1 MEGHRFARPSRG
13 GGLIPRATAGLD
25 RWLSRQNPA
34 YRPALPKS
42 TPSYRWGAFCVIH
55 SLLFTIHMP
64 CSKYRGIYN
73 RGSRGR
79 PLADVAIRPP
89 CLLLWGNCHE
99 VTERVKSPS
108 SVSRLRGTR
117 EPPSPWGKALGTDCD
132 QGESLEGATP
142 ALRRWFAMT
151 HIIPYRSL
159 LNSRQK
165 TPQAKAWGAILCQ
178 KATEI
183 IQQPR

>member
-42 TPSYRWGAFCVIH
+42 TPSYRWGAFYVIH

-79 PLADVAIRPP
+79 PLAARFFCTEINASHCEPARTQAWPLPGDSPWSQSVLPWLP
-89 CLLLWGNCHE
+89 LWGSCHE
-99 VTERVKSPS
+99 VTERVNIALSTPTGHLS
-108 SVSRLRGTR
+108 HRARQVALIRLALAGDARATF
-117 EPPSPWGKALGTDCD
+117 PQGKALGTDCHT
-132 QGESLEGATP
+132 L
-142 ALRRWFAMT
+142 
-151 HIIPYRSL
+151 YRIA
-159 LNSRQK
+159 RH
-165 TPQAKAWGAILCQ
+165 
-178 KATEI
+178 
-183 IQQPR
+183 

>member
-1 MEGHRFARPSRG
+1 MVTWVLRCKLYPGATPWRDNRFARPSRG

-79 PLADVAIRPP
+79 PLAAPFF
-89 CLLLWGNCHE
+89 C
-99 VTERVKSPS
+99 
-108 SVSRLRGTR
+108 
-117 EPPSPWGKALGTDCD
+117 
-132 QGESLEGATP
+132 
-142 ALRRWFAMT
+142 
-151 HIIPYRSL
+151 
-159 LNSRQK
+159 
-165 TPQAKAWGAILCQ
+165 
-178 KATEI
+178 TEI
-183 IQQPR
+183 NACRCEPARTLAWPLPGIPPGHNPFSLGSHYGGAVTK